1 MDVTV
6 SDNWWPQSGVNH
18 INIPVWCYGAHPQH
32 LSETETSFTISN
44 TSPACPLLLLTID
57 IVTMCI
63 LCRGELCNHWNIYLC
78 THIGII
84 GKFKWWLIKSTRTK
98 KNIFLC
104 SLRKMQEARPL
115 HQHMQK
121 NKNKFSTFLG
131 HKCLRFLFSGQ
142 WKLITISSS
151 WWWNWKFSIFDQV
164 SSRLVTV
171 AGSPVSTLL
180 KNDRRVMWNFGHR
193 HAKMETFAIWCHCNK
208 PWTCRVW
215 AWQCVIIKN
224 ISTKIRCQYWCHFYV
239 FLFYCIC
246 TECYEA
252 DYQVLFYVN
261 ISHSLKIFLSECE
274 MVATCPPGTCYILGM

>member
-1 MDVTV
+1 
-6 SDNWWPQSGVNH
+6 
-18 INIPVWCYGAHPQH
+18 
-32 LSETETSFTISN
+32 
-44 TSPACPLLLLTID
+44 
-57 IVTMCI
+57 
-63 LCRGELCNHWNIYLC
+63 
-78 THIGII
+78 
-84 GKFKWWLIKSTRTK
+84 
-98 KNIFLC
+98 
-104 SLRKMQEARPL
+104 MQEARQL

-121 NKNKFSTFLG
+121 NKNKFSAFLG
-131 HKCLRFLFSGQ
+131 HKCLRFLASGQ
-142 WKLITISSS
+142 WKLITISSP

-246 TECYEA
+246 KECYEA
-252 DYQVLFYVN
+252 DYQVLCFMSTFHIHQKYFWVN
-261 ISHSLKIFLSECE
+261 VRWLPRVPLARVTF
-274 MVATCPPGTCYILGM
+274 

>member
-1 MDVTV
+1 
-6 SDNWWPQSGVNH
+6 
-18 INIPVWCYGAHPQH
+18 
-32 LSETETSFTISN
+32 
-44 TSPACPLLLLTID
+44 
-57 IVTMCI
+57 
-63 LCRGELCNHWNIYLC
+63 
-78 THIGII
+78 
-84 GKFKWWLIKSTRTK
+84 
-98 KNIFLC
+98 
-104 SLRKMQEARPL
+104 MQEARQL

-131 HKCLRFLFSGQ
+131 HKCLRFLVSGQ

-246 TECYEA
+246 KECYEA

>member
-1 MDVTV
+1 VDVTV

-63 LCRGELCNHWNIYLC
+63 LCRGELCINKNIYLC

-104 SLRKMQEARPL
+104 SLRKMQVARQL

-121 NKNKFSTFLG
+121 TKQILNIFGSQM
-131 HKCLRFLFSGQ
+131 SE
-142 WKLITISSS
+142 ISSFWS
-151 WWWNWKFSIFDQV
+151 MKTDNNFKLLMMELEIFYFWPSIQQTCH
-164 SSRLVTV
+164 SS
-171 AGSPVSTLL
+171 G
-180 KNDRRVMWNFGHR
+180 
-193 HAKMETFAIWCHCNK
+193 
-208 PWTCRVW
+208 
-215 AWQCVIIKN
+215 
-224 ISTKIRCQYWCHFYV
+224 
-239 FLFYCIC
+239 
-246 TECYEA
+246 
-252 DYQVLFYVN
+252 
-261 ISHSLKIFLSECE
+261 
-274 MVATCPPGTCYILGM
+274 